1 METDWVTQE
10 ASEFCSSVR
19 DGTHDSP
26 KEVTEGGKNLVTSRH
41 IKGGILDFTNSYKIS
56 TKDFNEI
63 NQRSKVNQWDVLF
76 SMIGTIGEVLLVKEK
91 EPDYAIKNVGLFK
104 CKSEL
109 DGQWLYYF
117 LNSPPVKR
125 EILSLSR
132 GTTQQYIPLGSLR
145 KLSISCPN
153 SDLEKEKI
161 IRFLSNIDEKIDLNK
176 KTNEILEEI
185 AKALF
190 KSWFIDF
197 DPVKAKA
204 EGRSTGL
211 PDEISD
217 LFPNSFEDSD
227 IGKIP
232 KGWEVKKLGQII
244 EFAYGKPLKESE
256 RINGSFAVFGS
267 NGKVGTHVEYLVKGP
282 GIIVGRKG
290 NPGIVKWS
298 DDNFFPID
306 TTFYVK
312 PKSDISAMT
321 FLFFALLNQKLS
333 NLSADSAVPGLNR
346 NIAYMNQQ
354 VIPSSDVISLFEE
367 HVREL
372 FLREKINNLENSS
385 LHNLRD
391 SLLPKIIS
399 GELRIAD
406 TEKIIEE
413 IS

>member
-63 NQRSKVNQWDVLF
+63 NQRSKVDQWDVLF

-109 DGQWLYYF
+109 DGQWLYYY

-145 KLSISCPN
+145 KLSIRCPN

-161 IRFLSNIDEKIDLNK
+161 IRFLSYIDEKIEINK
-176 KTNEILEEI
+176 KSHETLEEL
-185 AKALF
+185 AKAIF

-197 DPVKAKA
+197 DPVRAKS
-204 EGRSTGL
+204 EGCSTGL
-211 PDEISD
+211 PNEISD
-217 LFPNSFEDSD
+217 LFPD
-227 IGKIP
+227 
-232 KGWEVKKLGQII
+232 
-244 EFAYGKPLKESE
+244 
-256 RINGSFAVFGS
+256 
-267 NGKVGTHVEYLVKGP
+267 
-282 GIIVGRKG
+282 
-290 NPGIVKWS
+290 
-298 DDNFFPID
+298 
-306 TTFYVK
+306 
-312 PKSDISAMT
+312 
-321 FLFFALLNQKLS
+321 
-333 NLSADSAVPGLNR
+333 
-346 NIAYMNQQ
+346 
-354 VIPSSDVISLFEE
+354 
-367 HVREL
+367 
-372 FLREKINNLENSS
+372 
-385 LHNLRD
+385 
-391 SLLPKIIS
+391 
-399 GELRIAD
+399 
-406 TEKIIEE
+406 
-413 IS
+413 